1 MSDTTPPPTARSAA
15 PFAPL
20 WTSAALAHGA
30 DQIAFAAIPLAAV
43 LLLGADAADMGGL
56 NMLQTLPWLL
66 LALPVGVLVD
76 RLDRAR
82 LMAASEATRAALLAL
97 GAGLA
102 WAGALSL
109 PLLGALGFA
118 LAATTCVFSVAAQAH
133 VPSLVPR
140 AALASAN
147 ARMELARAGATAA
160 GPALAGLLL
169 SVVTPVAALLV
180 SSALSAASASLA
192 NRARVAV
199 ASTGKHLPAARE
211 LATCLKYVIQNRH
224 LRPIALT
231 AMGWAVSWSI
241 LVTVLVLYASHS
253 LGLSAAAI
261 GLMLAANGAGMIV
274 AALTAGFVGRRVPA
288 GLFIVSGPAISVL
301 GALIVTPL
309 FGGGAAQAAI
319 AMFLLGLGPMYWTVG
334 QTTLRQTVTPP
345 AMLGQVIAIQFLI
358 QYGSRFV
365 GALLGGA
372 IGEAWGVEAAIWVAA
387 LGFGAQLLTIL
398 CSAVPGLRAY
408 DDARET

>member
-1 MSDTTPPPTARSAA
+1 MSDTTFSTTARSAT
-15 PFAPL
+15 PFTPL
-20 WTSAALAHGA
+20 WRAAALAHGA

-82 LMAASEATRAALLAL
+82 VMAASEATRAVLLVI

-102 WAGALSL
+102 WAGWLSL

-140 AALASAN
+140 DTLAAAN

-169 SVVTPVAALLV
+169 SVVTPVAALLMSGV
-180 SSALSAASASLA
+180 LSAMAAKLVS
-192 NRARVAV
+192 RARVAV
-199 ASTGKHLPAARE
+199 GGGSKRLPRWRE
-211 LATCLKYVIQNRH
+211 LGAGLSFVAHSKY
-224 LRPIALT
+224 LRPIAIT
-231 AMGWAVSWSI
+231 AMGWAMSWSI
-241 LVTVLVLYASHS
+241 LVTVLVLYASRS
-253 LGLSAAAI
+253 LGLSSAAI
-261 GLMLAANGAGMIV
+261 GIMLAANGAGMIA
-274 AALTAGFVGRRVPA
+274 AALTAGAVGRRMPA
-288 GLFIVSGPAISVL
+288 GLFIASGPAISVI
-301 GALIVTPL
+301 GVLIVTPL
-309 FGGGAAQAAI
+309 FGGGVVQAAV
-319 AMFLLGLGPMYWTVG
+319 AMLLLGLGPMYWTVG

-345 AMLGQVIAIQFLI
+345 AILGQVIAIQFLI
-358 QYGSRFV
+358 QYGSRFL
-365 GALLGGA
+365 GALIGGLIGGA
-372 IGEAWGVEAAIWVAA
+372 YGVEAAIWAA
-387 LGFGAQLLTIL
+387 AIGFAVQLVTIL
-398 CSAVPGLRAY
+398 WSAVPALRTY
-408 DDARET
+408 EDAQA

>member
-1 MSDTTPPPTARSAA
+1 MTDTALSPSARPATPFT
-15 PFAPL
+15 PL
-20 WTSAALAHGA
+20 WTAAALAHGA

-82 LMAASEATRAALLAL
+82 VMAASEATRAALLL
-97 GAGLA
+97 IGAGLA
-102 WAGALSL
+102 WAGLLSL

-118 LAATTCVFSVAAQAH
+118 LAATTCIFSVAAQAH

-140 AALASAN
+140 ECLAAAN

-169 SVVTPVAALLV
+169 SVVTPVAALLMSGV
-180 SSALSAASASLA
+180 LSAMAAKLVL
-192 NRARVAV
+192 RARVAV
-199 ASTGKHLPAARE
+199 VSGTKRLPRWRE
-211 LATCLKYVIQNRH
+211 LGAGLSFVVRNRH
-224 LRPIALT
+224 LRPIAIT

-241 LVTVLVLYASHS
+241 LVTVLVLYASRS
-253 LGLSAAAI
+253 LGLSSAAI
-261 GLMLAANGAGMIV
+261 GVMLAANGAGMIV
-274 AALTAGFVGRRVPA
+274 AAMTAGYVGRRMPA
-288 GLFIVSGPAISVL
+288 GLFIAAGPAISVI
-301 GALIVTPL
+301 GVLIVTPL
-309 FGGGAAQAAI
+309 FGGGVVQAAV

-345 AMLGQVIAIQFLI
+345 AILGQVIAIQFLI
-358 QYGSRFV
+358 QYGARFL
-365 GALLGGA
+365 GAAIGGV
-372 IGEAWGVEAAIWVAA
+372 IGEAFGIEAAIWAA
-387 LGFGAQLLTIL
+387 AAGFGVQLVTIVW
-398 CSAVPGLRAY
+398 SAVPALRTYEEAQG
-408 DDARET
+408 

>member
-1 MSDTTPPPTARSAA
+1 MSDTTVSSATRPVPPFT
-15 PFAPL
+15 PL

-76 RLDRAR
+76 RLDRAKV
-82 LMAASEATRAALLAL
+82 MAASETARAALLAM

-102 WAGALSL
+102 WAGWLSL
-109 PLLGALGFA
+109 PLLGALGFM

-133 VPSLVPR
+133 VPTLVPR
-140 AALASAN
+140 ENLAAAN

-169 SVVTPVAALLV
+169 SVVTPVAALLI
-180 SSALSAASASLA
+180 SGALSAVAAKLVSQARLA
-192 NRARVAV
+192 AA
-199 ASTGKHLPAARE
+199 AGGKRLPRWRE
-211 LATCLKYVIQNRH
+211 LGAGLLFVARNRH
-224 LRPIALT
+224 LRPIAIT

-241 LVTVLVLYASHS
+241 LVTVLVLYASRS

-261 GLMLAANGAGMIV
+261 GVMLAASGAGMIV
-274 AALTAGFVGRRVPA
+274 AALTAGYVGRRMPA
-288 GLFIVSGPAISVL
+288 GLFIAMGPAISVV
-301 GALIVTPL
+301 GVLIVTPL
-309 FGGGAAQAAI
+309 FGGGAVQAAV

-345 AMLGQVIAIQFLI
+345 SILGQVIAIQFLI
-358 QYGSRFV
+358 QYSSRFL
-365 GALLGGA
+365 GALLGGV
-372 IGEAWGVEAAIWVAA
+372 IGSTYGIEAAIWTAA
-387 LGFGAQLLTIL
+387 AGFGVQLVTIL
-398 CSAVPGLRAY
+398 WSAVPSLRTYEEAQ
-408 DDARET
+408 A

>member
-1 MSDTTPPPTARSAA
+1 MSDTTVSPATRPAT

-20 WTSAALAHGA
+20 WTAAALAHGA

-82 LMAASEATRAALLAL
+82 VMAASEATRAVLLVL

-102 WAGALSL
+102 WAGLLSL

-140 AALASAN
+140 EALASAN

-169 SVVTPVAALLV
+169 SAVTPVAALLI
-180 SSALSAASASLA
+180 SGALSAMAAGAVS
-192 NRARVAV
+192 RARAAV
-199 ASTGKHLPAARE
+199 AAGRKRLPRWAE
-211 LATCLKYVIQNRH
+211 LGAGLSFVVRNRH
-224 LRPIALT
+224 LRPIAIT
-231 AMGWAVSWSI
+231 AMGWATSWSI
-241 LVTVLVLYASHS
+241 LVTVLVLYASRS

-261 GLMLAANGAGMIV
+261 GIMLAANGAGMIM
-274 AALTAGFVGRRVPA
+274 AALTAGYVGRRMPA
-288 GLFIVSGPAISVL
+288 GLFIASGPAISVI
-301 GALIVTPL
+301 GVLIVTPML
-309 FGGGAAQAAI
+309 GGGVVQSAV

-334 QTTLRQTVTPP
+334 QTTLRQTVTP
-345 AMLGQVIAIQFLI
+345 AEILGQVIAIQFLI

-365 GALLGGA
+365 GALLGGL
-372 IGEAWGVEAAIWVAA
+372 IGSAYGVEAAIWAA
-387 LGFGAQLLTIL
+387 AAGFGVQLVTIL
-398 CSAVPGLRAY
+398 WSAVPSLRTY
-408 DDARET
+408 EDARA

>member
-1 MSDTTPPPTARSAA
+1 MSGTTLFPATRPAA

-20 WTSAALAHGA
+20 WMSAALAHGA
-30 DQIAFAAIPLAAV
+30 DQIAFAAIPLCAV

-56 NMLQTLPWLL
+56 NMVQTLPWLL

-82 LMAASEATRAALLAL
+82 LMAASEATRAALLML

-102 WAGALSL
+102 WSGALSL
-109 PLLGALGFA
+109 PVLGALGFA

-140 AALASAN
+140 ESLATAN

-169 SVVTPVAALLV
+169 SAVTPVAALLI
-180 SSALSAASASLA
+180 SGGLSALAAALV
-192 NRARVAV
+192 NRARVVV
-199 ASTGKHLPAARE
+199 ASTGRRLPGGQE
-211 LATCLKYVIQNRH
+211 LRKCLKYVIQNPH

-231 AMGWAVSWSI
+231 AMGWAMSWSI
-241 LVTVLVLYASHS
+241 LVTVLVLYASRS

-261 GLMLAANGAGMIV
+261 GIMLAANGAGMLV
-274 AALTAGFVGRRVPA
+274 AALTAGVVGRRVPA
-288 GLFIVSGPAISVL
+288 GLFIVSGPAISAL
-301 GALIVTPL
+301 GVLIVTPL
-309 FGGGAAQAAI
+309 FGGGAAQAAM

-358 QYGSRFV
+358 QYGARFA
-365 GALLGGA
+365 GALLGGV
-372 IGEAWGVEAAIWVAA
+372 IGEAWGVEAAIWTAA
-387 LGFGAQLLTIL
+387 AGFAAQLLTIL
-398 CSAVPGLRAY
+398 WSAVPALRSY
-408 DDARET
+408 EDARSG

>member
-1 MSDTTPPPTARSAA
+1 MSDTTFSSATRPA
-15 PFAPL
+15 TPFAPL
-20 WTSAALAHGA
+20 WMSAALAHGA

-76 RLDRAR
+76 RLDRSR
-82 LMAASEATRAALLAL
+82 VMAASEATRAVLLAL

-102 WAGALSL
+102 WAGLLSL

-118 LAATTCVFSVAAQAH
+118 LAATTCIFSVAAQAH

-140 AALASAN
+140 EALASAN

-169 SVVTPVAALLV
+169 SVVTPVAALLI
-180 SSALSAASASLA
+180 SGALSAVAARLVS
-192 NRARVAV
+192 RARVAV
-199 ASTGKHLPAARE
+199 ASAGKRLPGWRE
-211 LATCLKYVIQNRH
+211 LGAGLGFVVRNRH
-224 LRPIALT
+224 LRPIAIT
-231 AMGWAVSWSI
+231 AMGWAMSWSI
-241 LVTVLVLYASHS
+241 LVTVLVLYASRS

-261 GLMLAANGAGMIV
+261 GVMLAASGAGMIV
-274 AALTAGFVGRRVPA
+274 AALTAGRVARHMRA
-288 GLFIVSGPAISVL
+288 GLFIAMGPAISVL
-301 GALIVTPL
+301 GVLIVTPL
-309 FGGGAAQAAI
+309 FGGGAIQSAI

-345 AMLGQVIAIQFLI
+345 AILGQVIAIQFLI
-358 QYGSRFV
+358 QYGSRFL
-365 GALLGGA
+365 GALLGGV
-372 IGEAWGVEAAIWVAA
+372 IGEAWGIEAAIWAA
-387 LGFGAQLLTIL
+387 AAGFGIQLITIL
-398 CSAVPGLRAY
+398 WSAVPALRTYEEAQS
-408 DDARET
+408 

>member
-1 MSDTTPPPTARSAA
+1 MSDTTLSATARPAA

-20 WTSAALAHGA
+20 WVSAALAHGA
-30 DQIAFAAIPLAAV
+30 DQIAFAAIPLTAV
-43 LLLGADAADMGGL
+43 LLLGADASDMGGL

-102 WAGALSL
+102 WAGASSL

-140 AALASAN
+140 EALAAAN

-169 SVVTPVAALLV
+169 SLVTPVAALLI
-180 SSALSAASASLA
+180 SGGLSALAATLV

-199 ASTGKHLPAARE
+199 APTGKRLPGARE
-211 LATCLKYVIQNRH
+211 LGICLKYVIQSPH

-241 LVTVLVLYASHS
+241 LVTVLVLYASRS

-261 GLMLAANGAGMIV
+261 GVMFAANGAGMIV
-274 AALTAGFVGRRVPA
+274 AALTAGAVGRRVPA
-288 GLFIVSGPAISVL
+288 GLFIASGPAISVL
-301 GALIVTPL
+301 GVLIVTPL
-309 FGGGAAQAAI
+309 FGGGAAQAAA

-358 QYGSRFV
+358 QYASRFV
-365 GALLGGA
+365 GALLGGV
-372 IGEAWGVEAAIWVAA
+372 IGEAWGVEAAIWAA
-387 LGFGAQLLTIL
+387 AAGFAAQLLTIL
-398 CSAVPGLRAY
+398 WSAVPALRTY
-408 DDARET
+408 EDARQG

>member
-1 MSDTTPPPTARSAA
+1 MSDTTFTSAARPAA
-15 PFAPL
+15 PFTPL
-20 WTSAALAHGA
+20 WTAAALAHGA

-82 LMAASEATRAALLAL
+82 VMATSEAARAALLVL
-97 GAGLA
+97 GGVSA
-102 WAGALSL
+102 WLGWLSL

-118 LAATTCVFSVAAQAH
+118 LAATTCIFSVAAQAH

-140 AALASAN
+140 ETLAAAN

-169 SVVTPVAALLV
+169 SLVTPVAALLI
-180 SSALSAASASLA
+180 SGALSAMAARLVS
-192 NRARVAV
+192 RARVVVV
-199 ASTGKHLPAARE
+199 AGSKRLPRWRE
-211 LATCLKYVIQNRH
+211 LGAGLSFVAGNRH
-224 LRPIALT
+224 LRPIAIT
-231 AMGWAVSWSI
+231 AMGWAMSWSI

-253 LGLSAAAI
+253 LGLSTAAI
-261 GLMLAANGAGMIV
+261 GVMLAANGTGMIV
-274 AALTAGFVGRRVPA
+274 AALTAGPVGRRMPA
-288 GLFIVSGPAISVL
+288 GLFIASGPAISVL
-301 GALIVTPL
+301 GVLIVTPL
-309 FGGGAAQAAI
+309 FGGGVVQAAA

-345 AMLGQVIAIQFLI
+345 AILGQVIAIQFLI
-358 QYGSRFV
+358 QYGSRFL
-365 GALLGGA
+365 GAFLGGV
-372 IGEAWGVEAAIWVAA
+372 IGSTYGVEAAIWTAA
-387 LGFGAQLLTIL
+387 AGFGVQLATIL
-398 CSAVPGLRAY
+398 WSAIPSLRSY
-408 DDARET
+408 DEARG

>member
-1 MSDTTPPPTARSAA
+1 MSDTTLSPAA
-15 PFAPL
+15 PFTPL

-30 DQIAFAAIPLAAV
+30 DQIAFAAIPLCAV
-43 LLLGADAADMGGL
+43 LLLGANAADMGVL
-56 NMLQTLPWLL
+56 NMLQTLPWLV

-76 RLDRAR
+76 RLDRSR
-82 LMAASEATRAALLAL
+82 LMAASEATRAVLLAL

-169 SVVTPVAALLV
+169 SLVTPVSALLL
-180 SSALSAASASLA
+180 SGALSAMAASLV
-192 NRARVAV
+192 NRTRVAV
-199 ASTGKHLPAARE
+199 TSTGKRLPGGRE
-211 LATCLKYVIQNRH
+211 LRNCLKFVIQDRY

-241 LVTVLVLYASHS
+241 LVTVLVLYASRS
-253 LGLSAAAI
+253 LGLSGVAI
-261 GLMLAANGAGMIV
+261 GVMLAANGAGMIV
-274 AALTAGFVGRRVPA
+274 AALTAGHVGRRVPA
-288 GLFIVSGPAISVL
+288 GLFIVSGPAISVAGVL
-301 GALIVTPL
+301 AVTPL
-309 FGGGAAQAAI
+309 FGGGVAQAVI

-345 AMLGQVIAIQFLI
+345 RMLGQVIAIQFLI
-358 QYGSRFV
+358 QYGSRFL
-365 GALLGGA
+365 GALLGGV
-372 IGEAWGVEAAIWVAA
+372 IGEAWGVEAAIWTAVA
-387 LGFGAQLLTIL
+387 GFGMQLATIL
-398 CSAVPGLRAY
+398 SSAVPSLRTY
-408 DDARET
+408 DEARGERLS

>member
-1 MSDTTPPPTARSAA
+1 MSDTTFSAAARPAA

-20 WTSAALAHGA
+20 WMSAALAHGA

-82 LMAASEATRAALLAL
+82 VMAASEATRAALLVL

-102 WAGALSL
+102 WAGLLSL

-133 VPSLVPR
+133 VPAVVPR
-140 AALASAN
+140 DGLAAAN

-160 GPALAGLLL
+160 GPALAGILL
-169 SVVTPVAALLV
+169 SLVTPVAALLI
-180 SSALSAASASLA
+180 SGALSAMAARLVV
-192 NRARVAV
+192 RARVAV
-199 ASTGKHLPAARE
+199 ASAGKRLPRWRE
-211 LATCLKYVIQNRH
+211 LGTCLKFVIQDRH
-224 LRPIALT
+224 LRPIAIT
-231 AMGWAVSWSI
+231 AMGWATSWSI
-241 LVTVLVLYASHS
+241 LVTVLVLYASRS

-261 GLMLAANGAGMIV
+261 GFMLAANGTGMIV
-274 AALTAGFVGRRVPA
+274 AALSAGAVGRRVPA
-288 GLFIVSGPAISVL
+288 GLFIASGPAISVA
-301 GALIVTPL
+301 GVLIVTPL
-309 FGGGAAQAAI
+309 FGGGAVQAAL

-345 AMLGQVIAIQFLI
+345 AILGQVIAIQFLI

-365 GALLGGA
+365 GAMLGGV
-372 IGEAWGVEAAIWVAA
+372 IGEAWGVEAAIWAA
-387 LGFGAQLLTIL
+387 AAGFGFQLLTIL
-398 CSAVPGLRAY
+398 WSAVPQLRTYEEALG
-408 DDARET
+408 